1 MKCGLLGQTLG
12 HSFSP
17 AIHSE
22 FGGYDYV
29 LYEKTEDELEDFII
43 NGDWDGLNVTIPY
56 KKTVFKYANEV
67 SETAKKVGSVN
78 TLVKKNGRIYAD
90 NTDVFGFTSLVKKS
104 GIDISGMKVLV
115 LGSGGASVAVCYA
128 LSCMNANPIVISRS
142 GENNYSNIDIHK
154 DADII
159 VNTTPVGMYPH
170 NGEAPLS
177 LSVFDSP
184 KAVFDIVYNPL
195 KTALLLEAESL
206 DIPAFNGLYMLT
218 EQARKSSSLFKG
230 EEVSED
236 LGNKVYED
244 LLLKVTNIVLV
255 GMPGSGKSTVGRE
268 LAAITGREFTDSDD
282 EITKAVGRMPS
293 EIIKEDGEEAFRNVE
308 TDVLNGIGKK
318 SGIVFSTGG
327 GCVTKERNYALLK
340 QNGVIVWLLRDEK
353 LLVTEDRPLSQG
365 NLKELAKKREPF
377 YDRFA
382 DITEANDDLPVVV
395 AQRIVRKLK
404 EISQ

>member
-340 QNGVIVWLLRDEK
+340 QNGVIVRLLRDEK

>member
-195 KTALLLEAESL
+195 KTALLLETESL

-340 QNGVIVWLLRDEK
+340 QNGVIVRLLRDEK